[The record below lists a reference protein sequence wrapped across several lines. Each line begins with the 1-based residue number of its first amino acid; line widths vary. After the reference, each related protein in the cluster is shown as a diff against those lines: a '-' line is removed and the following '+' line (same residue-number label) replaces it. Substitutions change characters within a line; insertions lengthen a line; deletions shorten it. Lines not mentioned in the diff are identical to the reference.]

1 MPTPQT
7 LENQLYNYY
16 VRMIR
21 EKKINFK
28 DISEKLPY
36 LVRDK
41 IINFLIEDAR
51 CDYLNTHYQDLK
63 TELLVATSKKVEIY
77 EDMRLVHHADG
88 QDRELVRDIY
98 IRFKEPRQMFAI
110 LDTDEYEEEDDINMM
125 SNNREDLKCYTEYGH
140 EIVEIFVDFYKQ
152 INEYEHPAWEQI
164 YKFVEKHC
172 GISDDFI
179 ESLEPYDE
187 LYCDF

>member
-1 MPTPQT
+1 MSTPQT
-7 LENQLYNYY
+7 LEKQLYNYY
-16 VRMIR
+16 LRMIR

-36 LVRDK
+36 MVRDK
-41 IINFLIEDAR
+41 IINLLIEDAR
-51 CDYLNTHYQDLK
+51 CDYLNNHYQDLK
-63 TELLVATSKKVEIY
+63 TELLVATAKKVEIY

-125 SNNREDLKCYTEYGH
+125 SNNREDLKCYTEYGD

-164 YKFVEKHC
+164 YKFVENHC

-179 ESLEPYDE
+179 ESLEQ
-187 LYCDF
+187 YCDF